1 MVRTVRYKKRTLIS
15 FKKSQL
21 LLREGAGLAT
31 GQIVPRMFDLAWML
45 ERFGESF
52 LDLLSSF
59 IPRPRLSQTR
69 FGEFRA

>member
-52 LDLLSSF
+52 FRFVELLYPSPS
-59 IPRPRLSQTR
+59 
-69 FGEFRA
+69 A